1 MKVASVVL
9 KKDVVYKL
17 KSQKDWIC
25 WYEDV
30 IGECCLQKI
39 DIVVFPALLG
49 EVGDFRGDFVE
60 IMKDLSSKYRNITI
74 CPGSFFEREDDE
86 IFHSSFLVMEGD
98 VMLFQR
104 QLYLSKW
111 EKFYGL
117 SRGTDLEMAEVKGF
131 KVSIILPTDWFY
143 PQVPRY
149 AALKGVNLVLAPM
162 AIKGNRN
169 FARQIAGVWQNVQQN
184 LFFAVESGFKGKFE
198 GIEFFSESAIHAP
211 LEMTKDDDGFLAK
224 EGEETFIWAEL
235 DENERKKAVL
245 KFDVLSK
252 LNVKAYKGI
261 FG

>member
-1 MKVASVVL
+1 MRVASLVL
-9 KKDVVYKL
+9 KEDTVDML
-17 KSQKDWIC
+17 KSQKDWTS
-25 WYEDV
+25 WYEK
-30 IGECCLQKI
+30 ILGECQLKNI
-39 DIVVFPALLG
+39 DIVVFPGLMG
-49 EVGDFRGDFVE
+49 EIECLKGNFIKMIKE
-60 IMKDLSSKYRNITI
+60 LSLKFKNIAI
-74 CPGSFFEREDDE
+74 CPGTFFERRDRE
-86 IFHSSFLVMEGD
+86 IFHSSFLIIGGD
-98 VMLFQR
+98 VILFQR

-111 EKFYGL
+111 EKSYGL
-117 SRGTDLEMAEVKGF
+117 SRGEDLEIAKF
-131 KVSIILPTDWFY
+131 KDFNLSIILPTDWFY

-235 DENERKKAVL
+235 DEDERKKAVL

-252 LNVKAYKGI
+252 LNVKAYKGM